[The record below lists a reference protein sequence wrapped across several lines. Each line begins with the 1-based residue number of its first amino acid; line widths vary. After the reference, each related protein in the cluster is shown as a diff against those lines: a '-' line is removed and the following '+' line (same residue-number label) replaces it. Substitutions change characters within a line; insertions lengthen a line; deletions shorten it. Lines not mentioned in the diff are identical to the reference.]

1 MKRAKGSKKNKEKRE
16 NVGEH
21 YDNPKCFFFWWTTS

>member
-1 MKRAKGSKKNKEKRE
+1 MKRAKGSKKNKKKRE

-21 YDNPKCFFFWWTTS
+21 YDNPKCFFF

>member
-21 YDNPKCFFFWWTTS
+21 YDNPKCFFF